1 LSFGS
6 KMALAFDLTLDDY
19 NDEDLSEILQ
29 DNELH
34 IHSYAN
40 GSFKVCDKSTIWLK
54 KTLSSTLNFVVLTPS

>member
-1 LSFGS
+1 
-6 KMALAFDLTLDDY
+6 MALAFDLTLDDY

-40 GSFKVCDKSTIWLK
+40 GSFKVCDKSTI
-54 KTLSSTLNFVVLTPS
+54 